1 MRHFDAWVVR
11 DPYSIWHY
19 YTTGQRWKDTV
30 RDLIH
35 DRQICAPSN
44 PNPQS
49 TPIDLYPP
57 SSPPSP
63 PSSTAFSPTTIPQTS
78 PLLTRLPPEI
88 RAIIWSYVFG
98 SDTLHLVTIKNK
110 VRHVRCT
117 ASSSSPSSLTNHRTC
132 CPTTRARWRL
142 APSPST
148 STSTPTSTSTTC
160 PTTLLYPHT
169 HPSLP
174 TTLSSSSPSLLRTC
188 RSIYT
193 ETRTTLYKAST
204 FDVDDLYT
212 FIAFTQSLPPHALLS
227 ITRLTIQW
235 TPIWTPLSG
244 ADHKHSI
251 YAHTHSDALWLQ
263 FWARVA
269 SLPALREVRLS
280 IDLGSFTGTT
290 TGSGDVV
297 LGGSGVRIP
306 MEVGEAWTVPLCAV
320 RGLSRFEM
328 AVTARCDGVARRV
341 LEGDLCR
348 DAAVLRDWLEGV
360 MCGGREVELSEIL
373 GERGLGGVE
382 GAKLRVLE
390 EWIRKGRG
398 GEQGES
404 MGKRSGQRLA
414 IMAA

>member
-35 DRQICAPSN
+35 ERQICAPLNS
-44 PNPQS
+44 NPQS

-57 SSPPSP
+57 S
-63 PSSTAFSPTTIPQTS
+63 PSSPASSTISSPTTIPQTS
-78 PLLTRLPPEI
+78 PLLTRLPPEV

-117 ASSSSPSSLTNHRTC
+117 ASLPSSLTNHRTC

-142 APSPST
+142 APSTST
-148 STSTPTSTSTTC
+148 STSTSTSSSTSTTC

-174 TTLSSSSPSLLRTC
+174 NTLSTSSPSLLRTC

-212 FIAFTQSLPPHALLS
+212 FIAFTQSLPPHALSS

-251 YAHTHSDALWLQ
+251 YAHTHSDTLWLQ

-269 SLPALREVRLS
+269 SLPAPREVRLS

-290 TGSGDVV
+290 TASGDVV

-306 MEVGEAWTVPLCAV
+306 MGVGELWTLPLCAV
-320 RGLSRFEM
+320 RKLNTFEM
-328 AVTARCDGVARRV
+328 AVTARCDVVARRV
-341 LEGDLCR
+341 LEADLCR
-348 DAAVLRDWLEGV
+348 DAGVLRDWLEGV
-360 MCGGREVELSEIL
+360 MCGGREVELSEVL
-373 GERGLGGVE
+373 GEKGWGGLE
-382 GAKLRVLE
+382 GATLRVLE
-390 EWIRKGRG
+390 EWIRNGRDG
-398 GEQGES
+398 VEGEV
-404 MGKRSGQRLA
+404 MGRRSGQQRLA

>member
-1 MRHFDAWVVR
+1 MRHFDAWVIR

-35 DRQICAPSN
+35 DRKICAPLNS
-44 PNPQS
+44 NPQS
-49 TPIDLYPP
+49 APIDLYPP
-57 SSPPSP
+57 SSSP
-63 PSSTAFSPTTIPQTS
+63 DTSSTTSPTTVHQTS
-78 PLLTRLPPEI
+78 PLLTHLPPEI

-98 SDTLHLVTIKNK
+98 ADTLHLVTIKNK

-117 ASSSSPSSLTNHRTC
+117 CSSSSSTSLTNHRAC
-132 CPTTRARWRL
+132 CPTTPARWRL
-142 APSPST
+142 PPSIST
-148 STSTPTSTSTTC
+148 STSTS
-160 PTTLLYPHT
+160 LLYPHT
-169 HPSLP
+169 HPTLP
-174 TTLSSSSPSLLRTC
+174 TTLSNSTPALLRTC

-193 ETRTTLYKAST
+193 EARTTLYKAST

-212 FIAFTQSLPPHALLS
+212 FIAFTQSLPSHALAS

-244 ADHKHSI
+244 QDHKHSI
-251 YAHTHSDALWLQ
+251 YAHTHSDTLWLQ

-269 SLPALREVRLS
+269 SLPSLREVRLS
-280 IDLGSFTGTT
+280 IDLGSFTGTV

-306 MEVGEAWTVPLCAV
+306 MGVGELWTLPLCAV
-320 RGLSRFEM
+320 RGLKSFEM
-328 AVTARCDGVARRV
+328 AVTARCDVVARRV

-348 DAAVLRDWLEGV
+348 DAGGLRDWLTGV
-360 MCGGREVELSEIL
+360 MCGGREVELSEL
-373 GERGLGGVE
+373 LGGKV
-382 GAKLRVLE
+382 GLDGGRLRVLE
-390 EWIRKGRG
+390 EWIRMRG
-398 GEQGES
+398 VGDQEEVI
-404 MGKRSGQRLA
+404 GKRSGQRLA